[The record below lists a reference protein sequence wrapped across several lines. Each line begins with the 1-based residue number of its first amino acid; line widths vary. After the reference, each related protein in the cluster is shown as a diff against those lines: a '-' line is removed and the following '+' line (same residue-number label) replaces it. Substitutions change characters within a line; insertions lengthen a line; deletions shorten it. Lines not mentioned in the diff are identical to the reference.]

1 MKHAK
6 IGTYGPKGRR
16 VLAKKELK
24 LLGSSARYVK
34 VMINGK
40 EQISLATLNSY
51 DELRALFETMDEFID
66 QRMIV
71 LVMDEENNKC
81 YKLFDNKEKFKKQAV
96 GFIGLSEYPS
106 DPDDGSWVGR

>member
-40 EQISLATLNSY
+40 EQISLATFNNY

-66 QRMIV
+66 QRMTV

>member
-40 EQISLATLNSY
+40 EQISLATFNNY

>member
-40 EQISLATLNSY
+40 EQISLATFNNY
-51 DELRALFETMDEFID
+51 DELRALFETLDEFINE
-66 QRMIV
+66 RMIV
-71 LVMDEENNKC
+71 LVMD
-81 YKLFDNKEKFKKQAV
+81 
-96 GFIGLSEYPS
+96 
-106 DPDDGSWVGR
+106 